1 MKCCTHLSVC
11 VCACY
16 PNLTKHFSN
25 THTEHRCLLIA
36 LHITTFAQDH
46 IALHTTYSLARPDI
60 PRADSQAHLRTSTS
74 HNTSHNTTQHNR
86 NDNDNEMFAATI
98 LQFVVMIADHY
109 FKMFLLRYMF
119 EDDLRAINEDGGH
132 ELREQAGVE
141 LSRRLDTFECW
152 DCQSYDLQPTIRL
165 ERECACCLH
174 RAEETVY
181 FECACGWS
189 NDHAAHDRSWHEPIS
204 DPVPI
209 WELTEADRMDREWED
224 RE

>member
-1 MKCCTHLSVC
+1 MC

-16 PNLTKHFSN
+16 LNSSKHSSN
-25 THTEHRCLLIA
+25 THTHTEHRCLLIV
-36 LHITTFAQDH
+36 LHITTIAQDH

-60 PRADSQAHLRTSTS
+60 PSPSRFRSTS
-74 HNTSHNTTQHNR
+74 HNTKSQHKSQVATQQ
-86 NDNDNEMFAATI
+86 NEMFAATI
-98 LQFVVMIADHY
+98 LQLIVMIADHY

-119 EDDLRAINEDGGH
+119 EEDLRIINEDGGH
-132 ELREQAGVE
+132 EMREEAGVE
-141 LSRRLDTFECW
+141 LNRRLNTFECW
-152 DCQSYDLQPTIRL
+152 DCQSYDMQPTIRL

-189 NDHAAHDRSWHEPIS
+189 NDHAAHDRSWDEPIS

-209 WELTEADRMDREWED
+209 WELTEADRMDREGEA